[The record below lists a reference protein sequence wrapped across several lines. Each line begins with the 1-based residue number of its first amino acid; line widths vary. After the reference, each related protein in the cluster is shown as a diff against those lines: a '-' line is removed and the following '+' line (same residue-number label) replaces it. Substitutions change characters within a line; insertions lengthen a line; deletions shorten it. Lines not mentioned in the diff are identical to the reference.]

1 MPKARK
7 VRRGT
12 RRDPLVIEHLEHIS
26 RKALE
31 EYQAI
36 LRAYVKGRFGI
47 YALYRKD
54 KLYYVGLASN
64 LRNRLKAHL
73 RDRHE
78 TRWDRFSLYLTTS
91 GQHLRELEAFILRIL
106 KPKGNV
112 AKTRLSMAKDLRK
125 ILRRRI
131 QEEQRT
137 QLASLF
143 EYVPNS
149 RRGRTTRPKPG
160 RGRKVRLSDVI
171 EGRMRIRLTYKG
183 KAYDATVRKS
193 GIITLKGK
201 TYSSPSAAAGS
212 IIPRSV
218 NGWSK
223 WKYESSPGRW
233 VKLKTLRG

>member
-1 MPKARK
+1 MKRARK
-7 VRRGT
+7 RN
-12 RRDPLVIEHLEHIS
+12 PLVIEHLEHIS

-125 ILRRRI
+125 VLRRRI

-143 EYVPNS
+143 EYVPKT
-149 RRGRTTRPKPG
+149 RRGKGPRTKKART
-160 RGRKVRLSDVI
+160 RKVRLSDVI
-171 EGRMRIRLTYKG
+171 EGRMRIRLKYKG
-183 KAYDATVRKS
+183 KAYDATIRKS
-193 GIITLKGK
+193 GIITLRGK
-201 TYSSPSAAAGS
+201 SYPSPSAAAMA
-212 IIPRSV
+212 IIPRAA
-218 NGWSK
+218 NGWYM
-223 WKYESSPGRW
+223 WKYEAAPGKW
-233 VKLKTLRG
+233 VRLNTLRG